1 MLRDIRACV
10 EDESATGPWYAVRHS
25 PTRFAIFE
33 AFPDIAGRDDTSR
46 ENGDIFRDV
55 KRPRPCSEGRHS
67 FRKEG
72 LRLNPSFQCLDVVQQ
87 SCALK
92 LGTSNFLLS
101 TRNMAKTFKTP

>member
-25 PTRFAIFE
+25 PTRFSIFK
-33 AFPDIAGRDDTSR
+33 AFPDIAGRDDTWR
-46 ENGDIFRDV
+46 E
-55 KRPRPCSEGRHS
+55 KAATWARPCSEGRHS

-101 TRNMAKTFKTP
+101 TRNMAKAFKTP